1 MEYYKNPVKKKK
13 MKQIIILISICFLTS
28 CSYRNEFGR
37 DRVKFN
43 IERIKPNT
51 DETVYRIIDTSKIYY
66 EISITDNFRKPVN
79 FPGYKANYL
88 KFYKNGRVAEFS
100 DVDFEDENS
109 FNPKKAKSYL
119 YNYKKEKLIIQ
130 VYFKNPQCG
139 QCFIKEKFNRISND
153 IFELENDGYIS
164 TYKAMEMPKSFLKF
178 KPDW

>member
-1 MEYYKNPVKKKK
+1 

-43 IERIKPNT
+43 VQRIKPNT

-79 FPGYKANYL
+79 IPDYKANYL

-100 DVDFEDENS
+100 DVNFEDENS

-130 VYFKNPQCG
+130 HYFKNPQCG

-153 IFELENDGYIS
+153 IFELENDSYIS
-164 TYKAMEMPKSFLKF
+164 TYKAIEMPKSFLKF

>member
-1 MEYYKNPVKKKK
+1 M
-13 MKQIIILISICFLTS
+13 
-28 CSYRNEFGR
+28 
-37 DRVKFN
+37 KFN

-88 KFYKNGRVAEFS
+88 KFYKNGRVTEFS

-130 VYFKNPQCG
+130 VYFKANILSAIVKQFSIVLSIP
-139 QCFIKEKFNRISND
+139 
-153 IFELENDGYIS
+153 IFSVSSL
-164 TYKAMEMPKSFLKF
+164 
-178 KPDW
+178 